1 MQQFFIVLD
10 QLIGFAVML
19 AIGFICIKTRVYGEK
34 ALEGMCQLILKVG
47 IPTLVFANA
56 VSGTTRADL
65 IDSFAVII
73 MTVVMYALLITLFW
87 LLAKVMRLPG
97 ERGRIFQGGF
107 VFGNAGFI
115 GLPLVLALFPG
126 KGALYFALM
135 SVVDQCLLWTYGVW
149 ITRPKANRVS
159 RADERPAAS
168 WGRRLLSFVSPALV
182 AVFAALALIIAGVPV
197 PEQVLSP
204 LHTVGAVSTPLSMIY
219 IGGLFALRD
228 WTGILRRYELYVGIA
243 VKMLLFP
250 ILFYNLF
257 TVVPPMLGLGVIAPD
272 MVHTMTLISGL
283 PTMTA
288 LVMFAER
295 ERNMPE
301 YAIGLVL
308 ITTLASLFTLTAVSY
323 VVF

>member
-19 AIGFICIKTRVYGEK
+19 VIGFICIKAHVYGQK
-34 ALEGMCQLILKVG
+34 ALDGMCQLILKVG

-56 VSGTTRADL
+56 VSGTTRDDL
-65 IDSFAVII
+65 VASFAVIV
-73 MTVVMYALLITLFW
+73 MTVVMYALLIGLFR
-87 LLAKVMRLPG
+87 LLAVVLRLPG

-107 VFGNAGFI
+107 IFGNAGFI
-115 GLPLVLALFPG
+115 GLPLALALFPG
-126 KGALYFALM
+126 RGALYFALM

-149 ITRPKANRVS
+149 ITKPLANRSS
-159 RADERPAAS
+159 RADERPATS
-168 WGRRLLSFVSPALV
+168 WGQRLLSFVSPALV
-182 AVFAALALIIAGVPV
+182 AVFLALAIIIAGIPV
-197 PEQVLSP
+197 PQQVLSP

-228 WTGILRRYELYVGIA
+228 WTPILRKYELYVGIA
-243 VKMLLFP
+243 VKMLAFP
-250 ILFYNLF
+250 IMFYYLF
-257 TVVPPMLGLGVIAPD
+257 TLVPPMLGLGRIAPD
-272 MVHTMTLISGL
+272 MVHMMTLMSGL
-283 PTMTA
+283 PTMSA